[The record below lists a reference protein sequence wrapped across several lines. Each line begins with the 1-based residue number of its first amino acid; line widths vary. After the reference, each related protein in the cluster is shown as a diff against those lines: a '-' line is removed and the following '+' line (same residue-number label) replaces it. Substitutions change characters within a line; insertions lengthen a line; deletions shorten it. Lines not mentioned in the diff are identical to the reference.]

1 MRKPIIVAAAAAA
14 VAVSCAVAA
23 LWIRRSARRW
33 SRVEC
38 IVRELNKRCATP
50 VERLWDVADSMMA
63 EMRAGLA
70 AEGSLRMLPCLLN
83 SLPTGEEEGSYYGMK
98 LGRAKLRLLH
108 VQLGG
113 KDARVVKKGLA
124 EVPVPINL
132 MVDTSQELYE
142 YMAAELGKFFLEEEK
157 HSDRKDGTPAEV
169 AVSMSFPVV
178 QNSASAKTIV
188 EWSQG
193 FSIKEKDGEDA
204 VGELNEAI
212 EKLGHNMRTSLVVN
226 ETIGTLAGGRYY
238 CGDTVAAVVLGMR
251 TNAAYLES
259 EHAVPKWQS
268 AHHRQG
274 EMVINI
280 EWGNFQSIHLPI
292 TDFDVCVDNES
303 PNPREMIY
311 AKLISGMY
319 LGEIVRQV
327 LLKITEETSLFGDD
341 VPSKLKIPFILRTSD
356 MAYMHQDRSADLVA
370 VGEKLSTLGIPN
382 TTLRMREIVF
392 EVCDIIAKRGARLAA
407 AGIVGILKHLGRDG
421 TDKKAVVMVEGGV
434 YEHYRLFRNYLH
446 DGVKVMLRGRFS
458 DNVVI
463 EHGCGLGAALL
474 AAANS
479 NHGKKF

>member
-1 MRKPIIVAAAAAA
+1 
-14 VAVSCAVAA
+14 
-23 LWIRRSARRW
+23 
-33 SRVEC
+33 
-38 IVRELNKRCATP
+38 
-50 VERLWDVADSMMA
+50 
-63 EMRAGLA
+63 
-70 AEGSLRMLPCLLN
+70 
-83 SLPTGEEEGSYYGMK
+83 MK

-113 KDARVVKKGLA
+113 KDARVIKKGLA
-124 EVPVPINL
+124 EVPVPTSL

-142 YMAAELGKFFLEEEK
+142 YMAAELGKFLLEEEK
-157 HSDRKDGTPAEV
+157 HPNTRDGTLAEV

-188 EWSQG
+188 EWTQG

-212 EKLGHNMRTSLVVN
+212 EKLGHNMHTSLVVN

-274 EMVINI
+274 EMVGDVINI

-292 TDFDVCVDNES
+292 TEFDVCVDNES

-319 LGEIVRQV
+319 LGEIVRKV

-356 MAYMHQDRSADLVA
+356 MASMHQDRSADLVA
-370 VGEKLSTLGIPN
+370 VGEKLNTLG
-382 TTLRMREIVF
+382 
-392 EVCDIIAKRGARLAA
+392 VCSL
-407 AGIVGILKHLGRDG
+407 VP
-421 TDKKAVVMVEGGV
+421 
-434 YEHYRLFRNYLH
+434 
-446 DGVKVMLRGRFS
+446 
-458 DNVVI
+458 
-463 EHGCGLGAALL
+463 
-474 AAANS
+474 
-479 NHGKKF
+479 